1 MRGPGCATD
10 RCETHPVVATV
21 PLRRSPTDPQVAARR
36 GAMVN
41 RFRPAGST
49 VMRWTLADP
58 ALHLGGV
65 TIGGAAAMLAS
76 VALSLLLLAAPGPA
90 TLIALAGLAVAVVAA
105 VTATL
110 RSPARR
116 PAEVRPTSGSPAR
129 SSQRCRGRLT
139 AVRRQC
145 RTARAR
151 SDLGAGGSDAHAY
164 SLDQHRLRAGAR
176 QPG

>member
-1 MRGPGCATD
+1 
-10 RCETHPVVATV
+10 
-21 PLRRSPTDPQVAARR
+21 
-36 GAMVN
+36 MVN

-110 RSPARR
+110 KSPAGR
-116 PAEVRPTSGSPAR
+116 PAGGPADVRQLRAEIAEVSR
-129 SSQRCRGRLT
+129 
-139 AVRRQC
+139 
-145 RTARAR
+145 
-151 SDLGAGGSDAHAY
+151 GSDGGAPAVP
-164 SLDQHRLRAGAR
+164 HRTRAE
-176 QPG
+176 